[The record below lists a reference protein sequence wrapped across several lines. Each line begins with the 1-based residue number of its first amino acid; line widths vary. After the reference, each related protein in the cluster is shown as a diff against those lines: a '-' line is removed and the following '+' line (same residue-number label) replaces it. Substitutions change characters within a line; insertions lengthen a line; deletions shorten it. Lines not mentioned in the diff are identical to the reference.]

1 MNPLSLRLLW
11 AGIFL
16 LLLPV
21 PPLKADKPPQQS
33 QAFEIPF
40 EYKNHFILIRVT
52 FQKLLPLTFIFDTG
66 AETTLLTSVE
76 LAGMLG
82 LTYEREIQI
91 VGADLG
97 TELSAF
103 LVRNVHL
110 GIGDLALPYQ
120 SILVLEEDVFHF
132 NEYTGNQVH
141 GILGASAF
149 RQFIV
154 EIDYE
159 NRVIRLFPPTG
170 FRPPKNSERL
180 PLEIH
185 RSKPYLVTQVR
196 PASGEEVSVKL
207 LIDSGASLAM
217 VLHPE
222 TNPGLVIP
230 EKVVPGN
237 IGMGLGGKLEGVLG
251 MLPSLT
257 LGPYSLR
264 EIPVHFQEIRTRIDS
279 TFLNERNG
287 ILGNTI
293 LERYTVTFDY
303 FRGSLFLQPN
313 RLFNKAFPIDKS
325 GMLVIASGPDLKT
338 FLVHAVL
345 EGSPAQEAGIRPGD
359 IILSI
364 NYSSFRFFDLDS
376 IYRLLSRPEG
386 KLIRIKINRKG
397 EKFKTEFRLR
407 NLI

>member
-1 MNPLSLRLLW
+1 MNPIGSRFLW
-11 AGIFL
+11 AGIIL
-16 LLLPV
+16 LILPV
-21 PPLKADKPPQQS
+21 SPLKAERPPQSS
-33 QAFEIPF
+33 QAYEIPF
-40 EYKNHFILIRVT
+40 EYKNHFILIHVT
-52 FQKLLPLTFIFDTG
+52 FQKFLPLTFIFDTG

-76 LAGMLG
+76 IASLLG
-82 LTYEREIQI
+82 LEYEREIQI

-97 TELSAF
+97 SELTAF

-110 GIGDLALPYQ
+110 EIGDLTLPYQ

-170 FRPPKNSERL
+170 FRPPKNSQRL

-185 RSKPYLVTQVR
+185 RSKPYLSTQVK
-196 PASGEEVSVKL
+196 PASGEEITVKL
-207 LIDSGASLAM
+207 LVDSGASLAM

-222 TNPGLVIP
+222 THPGLKIP

-251 MLPSLT
+251 ILPSLS
-257 LGPYSLR
+257 LGSDTLR
-264 EIPVHFQEIRTRIDS
+264 EIPVHFQEIRYRIDS
-279 TFLNERNG
+279 TFLNNRNG

-325 GMLVIASGPDLKT
+325 GMLVIAAGPELKT
-338 FLVHAVL
+338 FMVHAVL
-345 EGSPAQEAGIRPGD
+345 EGSPAREAGIRPGD
-359 IILSI
+359 IIVSI

-376 IYRLLSRPEG
+376 IYRILSKPEG
-386 KLIRIKINRKG
+386 KLIRVKIDRRG
-397 EKFKTEFRLR
+397 EKFRTEFRLR
-407 NLI
+407 SLI